1 MPAAARMKDKAKHDA
16 AHCHAPMHPPAP
28 TPTPAP
34 HPSSMP
40 PIMMGCSMNVK
51 IQNESAATMTSQT
64 QPCAIPGCAPGG
76 PGMIMLG
83 SMTVMV
89 NGKPAARVDDLV
101 LFPSCVA
108 PIPSPTAKIMGPGA
122 TKVQIGG

>member
-16 AHCHAPMHPPAP
+16 THCHAPIHPAGP
-28 TPTPAP
+28 TTAPAP
-34 HPSSMP
+34 HPSGMP
-40 PIMMGCSMNVK
+40 QILMGCSMNVK

-64 QPCAIPGCAPGG
+64 GPCSLVSCVPAG

-108 PIPSPTAKIMGPGA
+108 PIPSPTGKIMGPGA